1 MDSNEDKI
9 EFLLKKLDALSQKQ
23 TNVNK
28 ELNELREEV
37 SYLLYSK
44 PNKAESEETAEK
56 SIDPTEIESPVR
68 DTELPSTPP
77 VQTHKQETPKSASV
91 PPLSRVEAVISHPKK
106 ESDLEKFI
114 GENLINKIGI
124 VITVIGVAIGAK
136 YSIEHD
142 LISPLTRIILG
153 YLAGIVLIAIGM
165 KLKKNYH
172 NYSAVL
178 VSGAMAIMYFITFA
192 AFSFYGLFP
201 KGVAFALML
210 VFTVF
215 TVLAA
220 LKYDQQVIALIG
232 LAGAY
237 GVPFLL
243 SDGTGDVRVLF
254 IYIAIINI
262 GILIISFKK
271 YWKPV
276 YYTAFVLT
284 WLIFLGWF
292 GDSYDSEQYFATALI
307 FNTVFFAIFY
317 TTFMAYKLIR
327 NEQFSGESVALLL
340 LNSFIFY
347 GVGYAT
353 LDSTVTGSEYLGIFT
368 ALNAVIHFGVSM
380 VLYKKKQVDR
390 NLFFLVSGLVLV
402 FITLTIPVQLDGNWV
417 TIIWSAEAALLFW
430 IGRTKA
436 IPVYEKLAYPLMIL
450 SVFSILHDWAFTLVD
465 YHSEPDASRMPIFN
479 IRFLTSMIFLAC
491 FGFIIW
497 LSRKENY
504 VPAWPKKS
512 NINALMSYAAPVIF
526 ILIAYFT
533 FQMEISGYFDQLIAE
548 TSYYFTPE
556 GQDWENY
563 YWDYDLQQFKYIWL
577 INYSLFFVAL
587 LSFVNIKKL
596 HEETFGYIN
605 LFLNALTITVFLV
618 GGLYIL
624 SELRETF
631 LDPSL
636 NENYKAGV
644 FNILI
649 RYISLLFVS
658 LTLYAFYKYSKQNF
672 LKIPL
677 KIPFGFLLHITLLW
691 VASSEL
697 IHWLD
702 MAGNNQQYKLGLSI
716 LWGVYALLLIS
727 LGIWKRKQYLR
738 IGAIAL
744 FGLTLLKLFFYDIIH
759 LTTIAKTIVFV
770 SLGVLLLIISF
781 LYNKYKANITDDKN
795 S

>member
-1 MDSNEDKI
+1 MESNDDKI
-9 EFLLKKLDALSQKQ
+9 EFLLKKLDSLSQKQ
-23 TNVNK
+23 TSVTK

-37 SYLLYSK
+37 SRLLYSK
-44 PNKAESEETAEK
+44 SSEVEDKNSVERPVGVVGTERPVP
-56 SIDPTEIESPVR
+56 PTVHPDKTVL
-68 DTELPSTPP
+68 TEQKQA
-77 VQTHKQETPKSASV
+77 VQKPASV
-91 PPLSRVEAVISHPKK
+91 QPMSRLDTVKPKPHK
-106 ESDLEKFI
+106 KSDLEKFI

-124 VITVIGVAIGAK
+124 IITVIGVAIGAK

-153 YLAGIVLIAIGM
+153 YLAGIALIGVGM

-201 KGVAFALML
+201 KGLAFALML

-215 TVLAA
+215 TVFAA
-220 LKYDQQVIALIG
+220 LQYSQQVIALIG
-232 LAGAY
+232 LVGAY

-243 SDGTGDVRVLF
+243 SDGTGDARILF
-254 IYIAIINI
+254 LYIAIINV

-276 YYTAFVLT
+276 YYTAFALT
-284 WLIFLGWF
+284 WLIFLFWF
-292 GDSYDSEQYFATALI
+292 TDSYDYSKDFATALI
-307 FNTVFFAIFY
+307 FDACFFATFY
-317 TTFMAYKLIR
+317 ATFMAYKLIR
-327 NEQFSGESVALLL
+327 NEKFTGESVALLL

-347 GVGYAT
+347 GVGYAA
-353 LDSTVTGSEYLGIFT
+353 LDSTTSGSQFLGIFT
-368 ALNAVIHFGVSM
+368 AINAIIHFAVSM
-380 VLYKKKQVDR
+380 VLYKRKQVDK

-450 SVFSILHDWAFTLVD
+450 AFFSILHDWSFTLVD
-465 YHSEPDASRMPIFN
+465 YRIDDSYIRPLLN
-479 IRFLTSMIFLAC
+479 IRFITSAIFLAC

-497 LSRKENY
+497 LSRKSNY
-504 VPAWPKKS
+504 LPAWPKGTNLNS
-512 NINALMSYAAPVIF
+512 LLSYVIPIIF
-526 ILIAYFT
+526 ILITYFT
-533 FQMEISGYFDQLIAE
+533 FQIEISTHFNQLIAK

-563 YWDYDLQQFKYIWL
+563 YWDSDLADFRSIWL
-577 INYSLFFVAL
+577 INYSLLFMAL
-587 LSFVNIKKL
+587 LSFINIKKL
-596 HEETFGYIN
+596 KEETFGYIN
-605 LFLNALTITVFLV
+605 LFLNALSISVFLV
-618 GGLYIL
+618 VGLFIL
-624 SELRETF
+624 SELRETY
-631 LDPSL
+631 LDPSM
-636 NENYKAGV
+636 NENYEAGI

-649 RYISLLFVS
+649 RYISFLFVAI
-658 LTLYAFYKYSKQNF
+658 TLYAFYQYSKQSF
-672 LKIPL
+672 IKIPL
-677 KIPFGFLLHITLLW
+677 KLAFGFLLHITILW

-702 MAGNNQQYKLGLSI
+702 IAGNGQQYKLGLSI
-716 LWGVYALLLIS
+716 LWGVYSLILIS

-744 FGLTLLKLFFYDIIH
+744 FGITLLKLFFYDITH

-781 LYNKYKANITDDKN
+781 LYNKYKANIADDKN